1 MTIFLSDIVKFT
13 DLTDTLEPERLALV
27 INSYLS
33 EMSAIALESGGTIDK
48 FIGDAVLVFFGDPD
62 SEGEREDALKCI
74 EMGLRMKKRVEEL
87 QKHWKKLGVANG
99 ISIRMGIAT
108 GYCTVGNFG
117 SDLRLDYTVLGSPVN
132 LAARLESMAEPDC
145 MLIDENTKNLIEEDV
160 ECKEY
165 DSFIPKGFSRAIQV
179 FKVND
184 FISPKHRTQR
194 KKLSHT
200 GQRVEINVLDSSDI
214 HAAMKELRQIQ
225 EYLEEQFKETK

>member
-87 QKHWKKLGVANG
+87 QKHWKNLEWQMEFPSGWVLQQAVVLSE
-99 ISIRMGIAT
+99 ISAQTFVSTIL
-108 GYCTVGNFG
+108 Y
-117 SDLRLDYTVLGSPVN
+117 
-132 LAARLESMAEPDC
+132 LAVR
-145 MLIDENTKNLIEEDV
+145 
-160 ECKEY
+160 
-165 DSFIPKGFSRAIQV
+165 
-179 FKVND
+179 
-184 FISPKHRTQR
+184 
-194 KKLSHT
+194 
-200 GQRVEINVLDSSDI
+200 
-214 HAAMKELRQIQ
+214 
-225 EYLEEQFKETK
+225 